1 MSALMQLVEP
11 LAPQV
16 SLSEG
21 PVTKSDVLLF
31 ELPPEQ
37 RLKQALEQLVLL
49 QGENASLRME
59 LLRSAREIQQ
69 RNVLLRNARVRER
82 TLRAQLAATLH

>member
-1 MSALMQLVEP
+1 M
-11 LAPQV
+11 
-16 SLSEG
+16 
-21 PVTKSDVLLF
+21 
-31 ELPPEQ
+31 
-37 RLKQALEQLVLL
+37 LL
-49 QGENASLRME
+49 QGENADLRTE